1 VKEGRDLRDT
11 ADAAQKEG
19 AVQKEGAAREAVR
32 EAVILPYGDH
42 HNDGLVQVSFTLQV
56 PDGPLGDE
64 AARQVMRLMAL
75 KDPQVAEST
84 PLGESYTF
92 FVGYGKLT
100 RPVELGKLKV
110 ARPLWEK
117 LGAAAVEDLVARK
130 MGRPIV
136 VVGAATGSD
145 AHTVG
150 LDAILSYKG
159 FAGDH
164 GLEAYSSFRVVN
176 MGSQV
181 PNERLVG
188 RAWTEKADAILVS
201 QVVTQG
207 SAHLSN
213 LTNLVEL
220 MEAEGRRDKVVLVA
234 GGPRITHALAI
245 ELGYDA
251 GFGPGTRPS
260 DVASYLCQEVIKR
273 KSLY

>member
-1 VKEGRDLRDT
+1 MRDARGKGDVEG
-11 ADAAQKEG
+11 
-19 AVQKEGAAREAVR
+19 AVR

-42 HNDGLVQVSFTLQV
+42 HNDGVVQVSFTLEV

-64 AARQVMRLMAL
+64 AARQVLRLMAL
-75 KDPQVAEST
+75 KDPQVVEST
-84 PLGESYTF
+84 PLGENHTF

-100 RPVELGKLKV
+100 RPVELKKLKV

-117 LGAAAVEDLVARK
+117 LEATAVEDTVRREL
-130 MGRPIV
+130 GRPVV

-150 LDAILSYKG
+150 LDAILNYKG

-164 GLEAYSSFRVVN
+164 GLEAYSCFQVVN

-181 PNERLVG
+181 PNEQLVS
-188 RAWTEKADAILVS
+188 RALAVTADAILVS

-207 SAHLSN
+207 NVHLSN

-220 MEAEGRRDKVVLVA
+220 LEAEGIRDKVVLVA
-234 GGPRITHALAI
+234 GGPRLTHALAI

-251 GFGPGTRPS
+251 GFGPGTKPS
-260 DVASYLCQEVIKR
+260 DVASYLAQEVVKR
-273 KSLY
+273 KALY

>member
-1 VKEGRDLRDT
+1 MT
-11 ADAAQKEG
+11 DAERG
-19 AVQKEGAAREAVR
+19 AVRNEAVR
-32 EAVILPYGDH
+32 EAILLPYGDR

-64 AARQVMRLMAL
+64 AARQAMRLMAL

-84 PLGESYTF
+84 RLGESYTF
-92 FVGYGKLT
+92 FVGYGKLS

-117 LGAAAVEDLVARK
+117 LDAPAMEALVREK
-130 MGRPIV
+130 LGRPIA

-150 LDAILSYKG
+150 LDAILNYKG

-164 GLEAYSSFRVVN
+164 GLEAYSCFRVVN

-181 PNERLVG
+181 PNESLAAK
-188 RAWTEKADAILVS
+188 AWAEKADAILVS

-207 SAHLSN
+207 NVHLSN
-213 LTNLVEL
+213 LTNLVEIL
-220 MEAEGRRDKVVLVA
+220 EAEGFRDKVVLVA

-260 DVASYLCQEVIKR
+260 DVASYLCQEVLKR